1 MLTEKQ
7 ISDFKKIL
15 DERFFELREEI
26 RLELLQ
32 TDDQSYIELAGKVH
46 DIGEASVADLLVDL
60 QLSDI
65 DRHIQEIRDI
75 DAALLRIAGG
85 AFGLCGDCKV
95 HIAEDRLR
103 AYPTAKRCHRCQVN
117 HEHCYAG
124 SHPSSM

>member
-7 ISDFKKIL
+7 IRYFKKTL
-15 DERFFELREEI
+15 DDRFFELREEI
-26 RLELLQ
+26 RLELLK

-60 QLSDI
+60 QLADI

-75 DAALLRIAGG
+75 DSALLRIAGG
-85 AFGLCGDCKV
+85 AFGFCGDCR
-95 HIAEDRLR
+95 IAIVAERLQ

-124 SHPSSM
+124 DTHSSM

>member
-1 MLTEKQ
+1 MLTENQ
-7 ISDFKKIL
+7 IRDFKKTL
-15 DERFFELREEI
+15 DNRFFALREEI
-26 RLELLQ
+26 RLELLK

-75 DAALLRIAGG
+75 DQALLRIAGG
-85 AFGLCGDCKV
+85 VFGLCDNCRT
-95 HIAEDRLR
+95 HISVERLQ

-124 SHPSSM
+124 DTPSSM